1 MLEDPMNN
9 SKNDIPLFSNPENTI
24 TKSTRRIFTASHF
37 ARTSLFY
44 LQEIGQLRSLR
55 PHTSSRNSFQSYL
68 FFLVLKGTGALHYM
82 EQTYHLTAGSLIF
95 IDCRNQYAHET
106 GKEDPW
112 ELIWIHFNGAHIDKY
127 YRYFQ
132 EQNRGP
138 VQTPPNTQ
146 IFVSLYESLMHM
158 DNRIDSN
165 GELII
170 SLVLHQLLTYLITG
184 TASNGNSQANEKIS
198 QVHQYLTT
206 HFYEP
211 ILLDSLSKR
220 FYIDKYHMCKE
231 FKRCYGITII
241 HFLQTL
247 RVKKSMEL
255 LRYSNMNIG
264 EIALAVG
271 FENGNYF
278 NKVFQKIEG
287 ITAREYRKVWK
298 GKHMEKV

>member
-1 MLEDPMNN
+1 MNN
-9 SKNDIPLFSNPENTI
+9 HKNDIPLFSNPENTI
-24 TKSTRRIFTASHF
+24 TESTRRIFTASHF

-44 LQEIGQLRSLR
+44 LQEIGQLCSLR
-55 PHTSSRNSFQSYL
+55 PHTSSRNPFQSYL
-68 FFLVLKGTGALHYM
+68 FFLVLKGTGSLHYM
-82 EQTYHLTAGSLIF
+82 EQTYHLKAGSLIF

-112 ELIWIHFNGAHIDKY
+112 ELTWIHFNGANLDKY
-127 YRYFQ
+127 YRCFQ
-132 EQNRGP
+132 EQNRSP
-138 VQTPPNTQ
+138 VQTPPDTQ

-170 SLVLHQLLTYLITG
+170 SLALHQLLTYLITG
-184 TASNGNSQANEKIS
+184 TASNGNNQANEKIS
-198 QVHQYLTT
+198 PVHQYLTT
-206 HFYEP
+206 HFHEP
-211 ILLDSLSKR
+211 ILLDSLAKR

-231 FKRCYGITII
+231 FKRCYGTTII
-241 HFLQTL
+241 HFLQTQ

-278 NKVFQKIEG
+278 NKVFQKVEG

-298 GKHMEKV
+298 GRRES